1 MTLQDKILAILNDK
15 LRADRGRYWDD
26 ENKVTGQN
34 EAAKELHS
42 LVIDIAKDAFDAA
55 SERLDKPVLVK
66 KVGDVTHCSWMK
78 YQNAT
83 DYINSIDT

>member
-1 MTLQDKILAILNDK
+1 MTTLQDKISTII
-15 LRADRGRYWDD
+15 
-26 ENKVTGQN
+26 NKVSVWEEYHEETIN
-34 EAAKELHS
+34 EAAAELHS
-42 LVIDIAKDAFDAA
+42 LAIEIAKDAFDAA

-66 KVGDVTHCSWMK
+66 KVGDVTHWSWMK

>member
-1 MTLQDKILAILNDK
+1 MALEQKIFTYLDRFDKYDEYSIDDK
-15 LRADRGRYWDD
+15 KDW
-26 ENKVTGQN
+26 
-34 EAAKELHS
+34 AKELHS
-42 LVIDIAKDAFDAA
+42 LFIEEIEKSFVAA

-66 KVGDVTHCSWMK
+66 KVGDVTHWSWMK